1 MDKSEIETSLLIDIP
16 VRLND
21 KFDFIVPQ
29 MKKIFEVNFDYLMN
43 AVNVVYDLN
52 YAIYKNKQ
60 INEIIEENNFGSYDT
75 WQLVILLEGETKTE
89 HLISYLTKCLSIHL
103 NEEAYIDEE
112 NGIMVGDKS
121 FTKEDYEELC
131 RILKIA
137 YGLEERIEDRQFG
150 SKAARRKAIEMR
162 LNRNEIN
169 LIESK
174 TNSFLYQIL
183 SVLKT
188 KKSDEEIQNSNLF
201 QLIDLYKRINKE
213 KDYDSLM
220 TGVYTGNVDV
230 KKIDIS
236 KRHWTSKLDN

>member
-1 MDKSEIETSLLIDIP
+1 MDKSEIETSLLIGIP
-16 VRLND
+16 IKLND
-21 KFDFIVPQ
+21 KFDFSVPQ

-43 AVNVVYDLN
+43 AVNVAYDLN

-60 INEIIEENNFGSYDT
+60 INEIIEENNFSSYDT
-75 WQLVILLEGETKTE
+75 WQLVILLESETKTE
-89 HLISYLTKCLSIHL
+89 HLVSYLIKCLSIHL
-103 NEEAYIDEE
+103 NENAYIDEE
-112 NGIMVGDKS
+112 KGIMVGDKS

-150 SKAARRKAIEMR
+150 SKIARRKAIEMR

-174 TNSFLYQIL
+174 TNSFLYQVL

-188 KKSDEEIQNSNLF
+188 KKSDDEIQNSNLF

-220 TGVYTGNVDV
+220 TGVYTGNIDV
-230 KKIDIS
+230 KKVDIS